1 MSLSSAAVAVVVVR
15 RRGRR
20 LAGVGGDR
28 DAAAAICCFAG
39 VRLANRAGEQAGMT
53 EALPRAEV
61 EATAAA
67 AGPRA
72 ERRLIVLLERFS
84 DEKGSGAEEKK

>member
-1 MSLSSAAVAVVVVR
+1 
-15 RRGRR
+15 
-20 LAGVGGDR
+20 
-28 DAAAAICCFAG
+28 
-39 VRLANRAGEQAGMT
+39 MT